1 MRHFCII
8 SQKGIL
14 LLFMCIFLFSCG
26 KDEIIDY
33 LDEDNTT
40 VDLLEDSGVK
50 ISKYMNQSSS
60 GSVQGAAA
68 YGNYLFQF
76 QDHNE
81 ALYVYDLSRKSF
93 IKKIE
98 LIPNSNNHCNQASFS
113 NIFFSKE
120 DLFPLLYVSGA
131 RSAAYNRIQV
141 YRITGEKENIDIQQI
156 QEIILPKKTD
166 ENWVSWTCSILD
178 NENHYLYAYASNAS
192 TRLIKFEIPDFHQ
205 ETVNLTDA
213 DILEFIPI
221 EHIDHQQG
229 GIIKNGVFYMIYGV
243 PGWGDQ
249 VWLRL
254 FNLETKN
261 EIVRF
266 NLSKK
271 KFKGEP
277 EGIFFYNNELY
288 CATNNSGIY
297 KIMFI
302 KN

>member
-1 MRHFCII
+1 M
-8 SQKGIL
+8 IL
-14 LLFMCIFLFSCG
+14 SVIFVSCN
-26 KDEIIDY
+26 KDDF
-33 LDEDNTT
+33 
-40 VDLLEDSGVK
+40 VDLYDENDEPIDFSEGYGIK
-50 ISKYMNQSSS
+50 ISKYMGQSSQ

-68 YGNYLFQF
+68 HGDYLFQF

-81 ALYVYDLSRKSF
+81 AVYVYNLASKTL

-98 LIPNSNNHCNQASFS
+98 LTPNSSNHCNQVSFS
-113 NIFFSKE
+113 NLFFSKE
-120 DLFPLLYVSGA
+120 DMFPLLYVSGA
-131 RSAAYNRIQV
+131 RSATYNRIQV
-141 YRITGEKENIDIQQI
+141 YRITGEKDNIDIQLI

-178 NENHYLYAYASNAS
+178 NENQYLYAYASNAS

-221 EHIDHQQG
+221 EHINHQQG

-243 PGWGDQ
+243 PSWGDQ

-266 NLSKK
+266 NLSEK

-297 KIMFI
+297 KIKFI
-302 KN
+302 RN